1 MRIEVA
7 SHATHGRKHGVTFAD
22 TWQASDGATIGAL
35 GAVLEGGDAT
45 AVIDLMRTG
54 ARAVLTSRNTLGN
67 ALAALDRIVRH
78 HAHERRD
85 DDLAAA
91 MLLIALDPHNDE
103 LLLAGAG
110 QLHAAIVDG
119 AGTSHPLHG
128 HAVALGTG
136 IAGPVDLQR
145 LRLRR
150 DDAIVAATV
159 PVPAGWWTAANRSAE
174 TLVAHAGVPEASA
187 LLVLPA

>member
-1 MRIEVA
+1 
-7 SHATHGRKHGVTFAD
+7 
-22 TWQASDGATIGAL
+22 
-35 GAVLEGGDAT
+35 
-45 AVIDLMRTG
+45 MRTG
-54 ARAVLTSRNTLGN
+54 ARAVLTSRNTLGS
-67 ALAALDRIVRH
+67 ALASLDRIVRR
-78 HAHERRD
+78 HARERRD

-119 AGTSHPLHG
+119 AGAAHPIHG

-136 IAGPVDLQR
+136 IDGPVDIQR

-159 PVPAGWWTAANRSAE
+159 PMPAGWWDAPHRSAE

-187 LLVLPA
+187 LLVLPG

>member
-1 MRIEVA
+1 MRIEAA
-7 SHATHGRKHGVTFAD
+7 SHATHGRKHGSTFAD
-22 TWQASDGATIGAL
+22 TWQASDGATIGAI
-35 GAVLEGGDAT
+35 GAVLEGGDAI

-54 ARAVLTSRNTLGN
+54 ARAVLTSRNTLGS
-67 ALAALDRIVRH
+67 ALAALDRIVRR

-91 MLLIALDPHNDE
+91 MLLIALDPHSDE

-119 AGTSHPLHG
+119 AGAVHPLHG
-128 HAVALGTG
+128 HALALGAG
-136 IAGPVDLQR
+136 IDGPIDIQR

-159 PVPAGWWTAANRSAE
+159 PMPPGWWDAPHRSAE
-174 TLVAHAGVPEASA
+174 TLVARAGVPEASA
-187 LLVLPA
+187 LLVLPS